1 MRRQAEIRAW
11 AHGGSQGSQAP
22 TQPGPLTGSGWWRS
36 CVHAAPGNAARS
48 AWPPWL
54 LAGPLPSPPSP
65 AVLCRH

>member
-1 MRRQAEIRAW
+1 MRRQAGEQSLGPW
-11 AHGGSQGSQAP
+11 GSQGSQAP
-22 TQPGPLTGSGWWRS
+22 TQPGPLTVLEWWKS

-65 AVLCRH
+65 AALCRH